1 MWGFIVTIP
10 CIHKTF
16 SSSSHV
22 LPSLTHPY
30 HTPPCLRTCRC
41 VPVFPCWLQKRAS
54 SVPNSVPSAFL
65 SPFLFV
71 LWTLQMREHVMI
83 TIFLVRLASLHKI
96 ALVPSIFLKVAWLCS
111 FFPPLKTTEECCEHS
126 YTFPFV
132 DTSVHEIFMK
142 EILCNIFK
150 VALS

>member
-1 MWGFIVTIP
+1 MQG
-10 CIHKTF
+10 
-16 SSSSHV
+16 
-22 LPSLTHPY
+22 
-30 HTPPCLRTCRC
+30 C

-54 SVPNSVPSAFL
+54 SVLNSVPSASL
-65 SPFLFV
+65 SSLLFV

-96 ALVPSIFLKVAWLCS
+96 ALVPSIFLQVARLCS
-111 FFPPLKTTEECCEHS
+111 FFSPLKTTEECCEHS

-132 DTSVHEIFMK
+132 DTSIREIFMK

-150 VALS
+150 CSIKLSKLHS